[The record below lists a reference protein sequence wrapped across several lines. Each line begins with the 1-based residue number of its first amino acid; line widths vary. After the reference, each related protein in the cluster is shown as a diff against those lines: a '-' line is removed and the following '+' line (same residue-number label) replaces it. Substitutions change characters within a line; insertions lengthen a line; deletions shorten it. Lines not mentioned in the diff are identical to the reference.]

1 MTNCRATPPKVL
13 LRISPMLISE
23 AIISCQINESRATA
37 MDTLQNGLSYFQNP
51 VLAWTLLGVVK
62 YLANQIEQHR

>member
-1 MTNCRATPPKVL
+1 MTDCRATPPKVL

-23 AIISCQINESRATA
+23 AITSYQTNESRAAA
-37 MDTLQNGLSYFQNP
+37 METLRNGLSYFQSP

-62 YLANQIEQHR
+62 YLANQIERHP

>member
-1 MTNCRATPPKVL
+1 
-13 LRISPMLISE
+13 MLISE
-23 AIISCQINESRATA
+23 AITNYQTNESRATA

-62 YLANQIEQHR
+62 YLVNQMERHP

>member
-1 MTNCRATPPKVL
+1 
-13 LRISPMLISE
+13 MLISE
-23 AIISCQINESRATA
+23 AITSCQTNESQATA

-62 YLANQIEQHR
+62 YLANQIERHR